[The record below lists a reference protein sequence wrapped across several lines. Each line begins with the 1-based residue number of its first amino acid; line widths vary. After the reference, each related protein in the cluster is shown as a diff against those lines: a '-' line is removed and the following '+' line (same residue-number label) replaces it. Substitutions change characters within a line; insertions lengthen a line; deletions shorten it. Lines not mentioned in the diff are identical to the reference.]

1 MKCRRAA
8 FKATEILSIANND
21 VIQERNLQ
29 DISGQTRSP
38 SQIATALE
46 SMVVFAMT
54 DDARL
59 SASSHKSFLKRIATA
74 PKNKFA
80 ICRVNLSGDVLVA
93 AGNAL
98 LRIAGCCY
106 RRDKTK
112 LSHHADV
119 IAGRVVI
126 GDFAVSELQPVNMIG
141 LEVFSGRRNAY

>member
-29 DISGQTRSP
+29 DIAGQRKSP

-59 SASSHKSFLKRIATA
+59 SVSSHKSFSKRIAIA

-80 ICRVNLSGDVLVA
+80 VCQPKSVGWLPGAPCQA
-93 AGNAL
+93 AADSEALGSL
-98 LRIAGCCY
+98 LR
-106 RRDKTK
+106 
-112 LSHHADV
+112 L
-119 IAGRVVI
+119 
-126 GDFAVSELQPVNMIG
+126 
-141 LEVFSGRRNAY
+141 

>member
-29 DISGQTRSP
+29 DIAVQTRS

-59 SASSHKSFLKRIATA
+59 SASSHKSFSKRIATA
-74 PKNKFA
+74 PKNKSA
-80 ICRVNLSGDVLVA
+80 IYHMKSSGV
-93 AGNAL
+93 G
-98 LRIAGCCY
+98 
-106 RRDKTK
+106 
-112 LSHHADV
+112 ADWATQQV
-119 IAGRVVI
+119 IRA
-126 GDFAVSELQPVNMIG
+126 
-141 LEVFSGRRNAY
+141 